1 MESSEV
7 LYDPEQ
13 HDPGIR
19 LWAVLPDP
27 APSARA
33 DGGQLAAGQAPF
45 GGCAASVLCSA
56 ILSAPAH
63 LFRRLNARVCVLRV
77 YLENIRSPSLAL
89 NLAGG
94 SELFAYAPVAPT
106 MMVRRTVPHTY
117 IRSWHAG
124 TSILARGE
132 S

>member
-33 DGGQLAAGQAPF
+33 DGGQLAAGEAAA
-45 GGCAASVLCSA
+45 GEAAAVGCGDGAEAKVSAAVSL
-56 ILSAPAH
+56 
-63 LFRRLNARVCVLRV
+63 LFC
-77 YLENIRSPSLAL
+77 
-89 NLAGG
+89 G
-94 SELFAYAPVAPT
+94 
-106 MMVRRTVPHTY
+106 
-117 IRSWHAG
+117 
-124 TSILARGE
+124 
-132 S
+132 